1 MRQTVDL
8 GDNRSLISYFVTVL
22 IFYSSGICF
31 AIVYQE
37 IEELRAESA
46 TDLTSSQIEIVFF
59 LLVGFIYIPIGVWIH
74 TNIKNE
80 VTPYVLA
87 IAGSSFVIVLYI
99 MYKSIL
105 PSLDSSHEGLGTL
118 DILGRIL
125 LGAVIIAGSYGL
137 YSIIIRKKKTL
148 ESLR

>member
-1 MRQTVDL
+1 MNL

-31 AIVYQE
+31 AIAYQE
-37 IEELRAESA
+37 IEELRAEFV
-46 TDLTSSQIEIVFF
+46 TDLTSSQIEIIFF
-59 LLVGFIYIPIGVWIH
+59 LIVGIIYIPLGVWIH
-74 TNIKNE
+74 MNIKNE

-87 IAGSSFVIVLYI
+87 IVGSSFVIVSYI
-99 MYKSIL
+99 VYKSIL

-118 DILGRIL
+118 DMLGRIL
-125 LGAVIIAGSYGL
+125 LGAVIIAGSCGL
-137 YSIIIRKKKTL
+137 YSILIRKKKTL